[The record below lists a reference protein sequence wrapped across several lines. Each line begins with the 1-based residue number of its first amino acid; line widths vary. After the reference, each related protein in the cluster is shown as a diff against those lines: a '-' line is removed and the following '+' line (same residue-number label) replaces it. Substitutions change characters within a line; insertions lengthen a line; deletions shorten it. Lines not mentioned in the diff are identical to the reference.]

1 MIYLEMMITDILFFF
16 RKQIVGAGET
26 IQSYNHQAQNRKD
39 ESSEMYYQPCNDED
53 NIDVVN
59 DDDKDSGK
67 HFCHHAVL
75 EKFKSEKKVCNST
88 ALISPV
94 KCKAVAFGS
103 LTISRTTVSPI
114 IRIHFNVEQ
123 VLISGF

>member
-1 MIYLEMMITDILFFF
+1 MIYLEMMITNILHF

-26 IQSYNHQAQNRKD
+26 IQSYNHQSQNRKE
-39 ESSEMYYQPCNDED
+39 ESSEKYYCNDED

-59 DDDKDSGK
+59 DDDKDSGE
-67 HFCHHAVL
+67 HFCHLVVGK
-75 EKFKSEKKVCNST
+75 KFKSEKIVCNSRV
-88 ALISPV
+88 LISTV
-94 KCKAVAFGS
+94 KCKAEAFGS

-114 IRIHFNVEQ
+114 IRIHFNVKQ

>member
-1 MIYLEMMITDILFFF
+1 MITYIRFF

-39 ESSEMYYQPCNDED
+39 ESSEKYYQPCQPSNDED

-67 HFCHHAVL
+67 HFCHHAVERNLRARKKCATL
-75 EKFKSEKKVCNST
+75 E
-88 ALISPV
+88 L
-94 KCKAVAFGS
+94 
-103 LTISRTTVSPI
+103 
-114 IRIHFNVEQ
+114 
-123 VLISGF
+123 